1 MHENCHPADRALLN
15 IPLSLLNS
23 SLVHFILY
31 AFKLAFS
38 YKLEHVLVTTT
49 KYLILPNFIVFFNPL
64 NIQLI
69 PYSCRVG
76 IKTSRCIHKKTEWH
90 QASLLNLVFPLHRVQ
105 YKKQGELRPP
115 PCQKIQEKAAY
126 QQLNTSQ
133 TTNTFIVMRSLFL
146 TEFSCTEMFR
156 SKILCINGKQ
166 ITFKRSVYSQSSTS
180 YKFKFQQFSCL
191 EALQYSFNKDFGSTE
206 NWRHCLCLTRGFK
219 AG

>member
-1 MHENCHPADRALLN
+1 MTSLILKSIGINQVHENCHPADRALLN

-23 SLVHFILY
+23 SSVHFILY

-49 KYLILPNFIVFFNPL
+49 KYLILPNFIVFFNLL

-115 PCQKIQEKAAY
+115 PMPED
-126 QQLNTSQ
+126 S
-133 TTNTFIVMRSLFL
+133 R
-146 TEFSCTEMFR
+146 E
-156 SKILCINGKQ
+156 
-166 ITFKRSVYSQSSTS
+166 
-180 YKFKFQQFSCL
+180 SCL
-191 EALQYSFNKDFGSTE
+191 PAIKYKSNNKYIHSNE
-206 NWRHCLCLTRGFK
+206 KSISYRILLY
-219 AG
+219 